1 MEERSRFEVL
11 RSKRYTALGLKLQL
25 VNETPACER
34 LDFPAQSLWK
44 MMEGKS
50 FYTTTAE
57 SSGGEDEG
65 GGKKWKQSNSF

>member
-1 MEERSRFEVL
+1 VN
-11 RSKRYTALGLKLQL
+11 GLIFL
-25 VNETPACER
+25 V
-34 LDFPAQSLWK
+34 QILWK

-65 GGKKWKQSNSF
+65 GGKK